1 MHWLF
6 ICSTGLRFLS
16 AVAMIEEQQQKMKEG
31 DLFDVDL
38 VLIRRRRETLRIAE
52 VLDRLECFRE
62 TYILE
67 SESISSL
74 KHLLKNPENALPRL
88 LKRFSL
94 TQHLA
99 RKIQFGSSLSLDF
112 ERYTD
117 FFAVNRSDACLWIL
131 SHLSDTCR
139 IHHFE
144 DGIGTYT
151 NNKLLPEERDFYLFD
166 PELSTCDPNKVKRIK
181 RLSFENRATR
191 TLVRALCSKYP
202 AKFPPVLYVDQYWGA
217 NALRSSHASDLQRAM
232 WNKRIELIDAVV
244 REEGIGRCGILIH
257 PASKPDEVQF
267 LRERYGEEAVLD
279 LNGVP
284 LEMYFLSGEHCPE
297 KIYTVSSSAA
307 FYWKIACDIQA
318 KVKMVFLVHSFQF
331 DYRGLTTMPTILEKL
346 RQRYPDLVEI
356 R

>member
-6 ICSTGLRFLS
+6 ICSTGLQFLS
-16 AVAMIEEQQQKMKEG
+16 AVAMIEQHKKEMKEG
-31 DLFDVDL
+31 EVFDVDL

-52 VLDRLECFRE
+52 VLEQLQCFRE
-62 TYILE
+62 VYILN

-74 KHLLKNPENALPRL
+74 KHLLKNPENMLPRL
-88 LKRFSL
+88 LKRFSF
-94 TQHLA
+94 TQDLA
-99 RKIQFGSSLSLDF
+99 RRVQFGPQLSLEFD
-112 ERYTD
+112 RYTD

-131 SHLSDTCR
+131 SHLSDACR

-166 PELSTCDPNKVKRIK
+166 PELSTCDPNKVRRIK
-181 RLSFENRATR
+181 RLSCEDETTR
-191 TLVRALCSKYP
+191 TLVSALCSKYP

-217 NALRSSHASDLQRAM
+217 NATRSSHASELQRSM
-232 WNKRIELIDAVV
+232 WERRVELMDSVV
-244 REEGIGRCGILIH
+244 REEGVDRCGILIH
-257 PASKPDEVQF
+257 PASKPNEVQF
-267 LRERYGEEAVLD
+267 LRGRYGEEAVLD

-284 LEMYFLSGEHCPE
+284 LEMYFLNGEDCPE

-307 FYWKIACDIQA
+307 FYWKIACEVPA
-318 KVKMVFLVHSFQF
+318 KAKMIFLVRSFQF
-331 DYRGLTTMPTILEKL
+331 NYRGLTTMPAILEKL
-346 RQRYPDLVEI
+346 QQRYPDLVEI